1 MTRMMTMTDI
11 DDLAKTEID
20 PASLEAKPFVV
31 IVGGWRPVGRY
42 PTIEAAREKALTCV
56 SALVEIVKMEVVD
69 DES

>member
-56 SALVEIVKMEVVD
+56 SALGEMVKMAVVAD
-69 DES
+69 AS